1 MENNTNIAVA
11 RLWHKKGK
19 YEYFGLK
26 QLTTTFPDIQF
37 DFHIVLDQYDHHD
50 EWSEKIDS
58 LNLNVC
64 YYSKQDMQ
72 DYYKVC
78 TENEYDLTKF
88 IHFYHIIIGH
98 YLRRVKMYSYMLTYE
113 YDVIFN
119 HIELSDIKECLS
131 NRIPFGVTE
140 PQNSNC
146 DKALYQ
152 SLCNLFQQDLS
163 KFMNLNNPA
172 MLGINAGFQGVNLKL
187 FDEFLSGSGFHSMMS
202 LFDFTGIYKEDGTEK
217 WGWERT
223 VFDTQEQSFYSIMN
237 QSFSAQFKVL
247 DPNTYFFFPCWD
259 DMEGYVDQALKS
271 KILHFTGHVKSK
283 KMAELIEQSNL
294 ICE

>member
-1 MENNTNIAVA
+1 MNNNNIAVA

-26 QLTTTFPDIQF
+26 QLIAAFPDNNF
-37 DFHIVLDQYDHHD
+37 DFHIVLDQYDYTD
-50 EWSEKIDS
+50 EWSSKIDD
-58 LNLNVC
+58 LNLNIS

-72 DYYKVC
+72 SYYKVC
-78 TENEYDLTKF
+78 TNTEYDLTNF

-98 YLRRVKMYSYMLTYE
+98 YLRRVKLYDYMLTYE

-119 HIELSDIKECLS
+119 SNDLLDIKNCLDHH
-131 NRIPFGVTE
+131 IPFGISE

-146 DKALYQ
+146 DKALIQ
-152 SLCNLFQQDLS
+152 SLCNLFQQDLT
-163 KFMNLNNPA
+163 KFIQRNNFQL
-172 MLGINAGFQGVNLKL
+172 LGINAGFQGVNLKL
-187 FDEFLSGSGFHSMMS
+187 FDEFLAGSGFDSMMS

-223 VFDTQEQSFYSIMN
+223 IFDTQEQSFYSIMN
-237 QSFSAQFKVL
+237 QSVSDNFKIL
-247 DPNTYFFFPCWD
+247 DPTVYFFFPCWD
-259 DMEGYVDQALKS
+259 DMEGYVEQAMQS

-283 KMAELIEQSNL
+283 KMSELIEQSTL
-294 ICE
+294 LCE